1 MHPIEHLRYVARAR
15 GADPAALVRE
25 TAQALSAMRFDPS
38 GLVVACRRI
47 LERHPECGPLW
58 WLCARLLA
66 DPEPFELAR
75 RIATEIDRDP
85 TAAELAAALPDGAT
99 VVTIGWPDV
108 AGQALTRRGDVTVLV
123 VDSRHDGSGFI
134 QRLERCEVPC
144 EAVQPEAIARAVGVA
159 DVVVVETVAACP
171 GVAVAPIGSAVLAA
185 VGSACSVPVWLVA
198 GLGRRLPAAFVDVIA
213 DRVSCD
219 AQPWELDHDVFDP
232 AVATHLVCG
241 DGVLD
246 MSAAALR
253 ADCAQTSELLR
264 SSPI

>member
-58 WLCARLLA
+58 WLCARLLT

-75 RIATEIDRDP
+75 RIAAEIERDP
-85 TAAELAAALPDGAT
+85 TPAELVAALPEGAT
-99 VVTIGWPDV
+99 VVTIGWPDL
-108 AGQALTRRGDVTVLV
+108 AAQALIRRGDITVLA
-123 VDSRHDGSGFI
+123 VDSRHDGSGFV

-144 EAVQPEAIARAVGVA
+144 EAVQPEAIARAVGIA
-159 DVVVVETVAACP
+159 DVVLVEAVAVCP
-171 GVAVAPIGSAVLAA
+171 GVAVAPIGSAVAAA

-198 GLGRRLPAAFVDVIA
+198 GLGRRLPSGFVEVIA
-213 DRVSCD
+213 ERVSCG
-219 AQPWELDHDVFDP
+219 AEPWELDHDVFDP
-232 AVATHLVCG
+232 EVATHAVCPSGLVE
-241 DGVLD
+241 LTA
-246 MSAAALR
+246 SALR
-253 ADCAQTSELLR
+253 PDCAQTSELLR